1 MKNIIFTPQAYKDY
15 INWLNED
22 KKIFF
27 KITTLIKEI
36 VKNPDTGTGKP
47 ERLKHE
53 LKGYWS
59 RRITREHRLVYRF
72 TDENIEIV
80 SCKYHYSK

>member
-1 MKNIIFTPQAYKDY
+1 MKNITFTPQAYKDY
-15 INWLNED
+15 LNWLNED
-22 KKIFF
+22 KKIFL
-27 KITTLIKEI
+27 KITTLIKETA
-36 VKNPDTGTGKP
+36 KNPETGTGKP

-59 RRITREHRLVYRF
+59 RRITRELRLVYRI

>member
-1 MKNIIFTPQAYKDY
+1 MKNITFTPQAYKDY
-15 INWLNED
+15 LNWLNED
-22 KKIFF
+22 KKIFL

-36 VKNPDTGTGKP
+36 AKNPELGTGKP

>member
-1 MKNIIFTPQAYKDY
+1 MKNITFTPQAYKDY
-15 INWLNED
+15 LNWLNED
-22 KKIFF
+22 KKIFL
-27 KITTLIKEI
+27 KITSLIKEI
-36 VKNPDTGTGKP
+36 AKNPETGTGKP

-59 RRITREHRLVYRF
+59 RRITREHRFVYRI

>member
-1 MKNIIFTPQAYKDY
+1 MKNITFTPQAYKDY
-15 INWLNED
+15 LNWLNED

-27 KITTLIKEI
+27 KITSLIKEI
-36 VKNPDTGTGKP
+36 AKNPETGTGKP

-59 RRITREHRLVYRF
+59 RRITREHRLVYRI

-80 SCKYHYSK
+80 SCKYHYTK

>member
-1 MKNIIFTPQAYKDY
+1 MKNITFTPQAYKDY
-15 INWLNED
+15 LNWLNED
-22 KKIFF
+22 KKIFS
-27 KITTLIKEI
+27 KITSLIKEI
-36 VKNPDTGTGKP
+36 AKNPETGTGKP

-53 LKGYWS
+53 LKGCWS
-59 RRITREHRLVYRF
+59 RRITREHRLVYRI

>member
-1 MKNIIFTPQAYKDY
+1 MKNITFTPHAYKDY
-15 INWLNED
+15 LNWLNED
-22 KKIFF
+22 KKIFL
-27 KITTLIKEI
+27 KITTLIKETA
-36 VKNPDTGTGKP
+36 KNPETGTGKP

-59 RRITREHRLVYRF
+59 RRITRELRLVYRI

>member
-1 MKNIIFTPQAYKDY
+1 MKNITFTPQAYKDY
-15 INWLNED
+15 LNWLNED
-22 KKIFF
+22 KKIFL

-36 VKNPDTGTGKP
+36 AKNPEKGTGKP

-59 RRITREHRLVYRF
+59 RRITREHRLVYRI
-72 TDENIEIV
+72 TDENIEII
-80 SCKYHYSK
+80 SCKYHYTK

>member
-1 MKNIIFTPQAYKDY
+1 MKNITFTPQAYKDY
-15 INWLNED
+15 LNWLNED
-22 KKIFF
+22 KKIFV
-27 KITTLIKEI
+27 KITTLIKETA
-36 VKNPDTGTGKP
+36 KNPETGTGKP

-59 RRITREHRLVYRF
+59 RRITREHRLVYRI